1 MKLKLK
7 IYIPII
13 KNNYNKSRM
22 KYQIEN
28 IKLRN
33 QSNNY
38 LITKLKWNNDQ
49 NIFKRKKRNQIL

>member
-49 NIFKRKKRNQIL
+49 NIFKRKKKNQKL

>member
-28 IKLRN
+28 IK
-33 QSNNY
+33 
-38 LITKLKWNNDQ
+38 
-49 NIFKRKKRNQIL
+49 